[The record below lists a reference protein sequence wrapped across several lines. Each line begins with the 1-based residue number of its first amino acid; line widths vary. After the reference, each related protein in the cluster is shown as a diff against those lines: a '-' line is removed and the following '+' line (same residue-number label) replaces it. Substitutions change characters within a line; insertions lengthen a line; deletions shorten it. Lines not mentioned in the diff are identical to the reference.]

1 MKKVMILCCMALC
14 NLVDICDMKICV
26 IGAGNGGQ
34 AIAGFLAAQNYEV
47 AIYDIEEERIKGLE
61 KLGGICL
68 EGRINGFGKIDCFT
82 TNIAEAIKGAEIIM
96 VATIANAHKAVAQNL
111 AQYIVD
117 GQVII
122 LNPGRTCGALVFK
135 QALMEA
141 GCKAR
146 FYLAEAQTL
155 VYACRLVE
163 NGIVNI
169 IGVKDEVL
177 LSALPSSDTDYVLHK
192 VNLLYP
198 SFTKTTNVLRTSLEN
213 IGAIFHP
220 CVLLFNAAT
229 IERNEVF
236 WFYRDMTE
244 QIASFI
250 EKFDEER
257 LAVGKAYGIELLG
270 VKEWIKVAYKDT
282 VGETLCERMRN
293 NPAYHDIKSPSTI
306 FTRQLTEDIPTGV
319 LPIME
324 LGRAAGVDT
333 PLLASVIH
341 ICEALLGQDLHSDGR
356 NLKNLGLSGKTK
368 QEILNYIT
376 HEP

>member
-1 MKKVMILCCMALC
+1 MKVS
-14 NLVDICDMKICV
+14 V

-34 AIAGFLAAQNYEV
+34 AIAGFLSMLGYKV
-47 AIYDIEEERIKGLE
+47 AIYDIVEEKINELK
-61 KLGGICL
+61 KLGGVRL
-68 EGRINGFGKIDCFT
+68 EGRINGFGKISCIT
-82 TNIAEAIKGAEIIM
+82 TNIAEAIRDAEIIM
-96 VATIANAHKAVAQNL
+96 VATIANAHKAVAQSL
-111 AQYIVD
+111 APYLSD

-135 QALMEA
+135 QALMKAE
-141 GCKAR
+141 CKVR

-163 NGIVNI
+163 NGTVNI
-169 IGVKDEVL
+169 IGIKDEVL
-177 LSALPSSDTDYVLHK
+177 LSALPSSDTDYVLAK
-192 VNLLYP
+192 INPMYP
-198 SFTKTTNVLRTSLEN
+198 SFIKASNVLRTSLEN

-229 IERNEVF
+229 IERNEMF

-257 LAVGKAYGIELLG
+257 LAVGKAYDINLLG
-270 VKEWIKVAYKDT
+270 VNEWIKFAYKDT
-282 VGETLCERMRN
+282 KGETLCERMRN

-324 LGRAAGVDT
+324 LGRAAGVET
-333 PLLASVIH
+333 PLLQSMIN
-341 ICEALLGQDLHSDGR
+341 ICEALLGQDLHTNGR
-356 NLKNLGLSGKTK
+356 NLMNLGLFGKSK
-368 QEILNYIT
+368 QGILDYIT
-376 HEP
+376 HEA

>member
-1 MKKVMILCCMALC
+1 MKVSVL
-14 NLVDICDMKICV
+14 
-26 IGAGNGGQ
+26 GAGNGGQ
-34 AIAGFLAAQNYEV
+34 AIAGFLSIQGHEV
-47 AIYDIEEERIKGLE
+47 SLYDIIEEKIDELK
-61 KLGGICL
+61 KLGGVRL
-68 EGRINGFGKIDCFT
+68 EGRIKGFGEIGCIT
-82 TNIAEAIKGAEIIM
+82 TNISEAVQDAEIIM
-96 VATIANAHKAVAQNL
+96 VTTIANAHKTVAQTVAPYL
-111 AQYIVD
+111 SD

-135 QALMEA
+135 QALLEA
-141 GCKAR
+141 GCRAR

-169 IGVKDEVL
+169 IGIKDEVL
-177 LSALPSSDTDYVLHK
+177 LSALPSSDTDYVLGK
-192 VNLLYP
+192 IKPLYP
-198 SFTKTTNVLRTSLEN
+198 SFMKTSNVLRTSLEN

-229 IERNEVF
+229 IERNETF

-250 EKFDEER
+250 EKFDAER
-257 LAVGKAYGIELLG
+257 LAVGKAYGLNLLG
-270 VKEWIKVAYKDT
+270 VNEWIKFAYKDT
-282 VGETLCERMRN
+282 LGDTLCERMRN

-324 LGRAAGVDT
+324 LGRAAGVET
-333 PLLASVIH
+333 PLLQSMIN
-341 ICEALLGQDLHSDGR
+341 ICEALLGQDLHTNGR
-356 NLKNLGLSGKTK
+356 NLMNLGLFGKSK
-368 QEILNYIT
+368 EGILDYIT
-376 HEP
+376 HEA